1 MNRPYSAHREFWI
14 AVGCSLLFHTVIVGC
29 FLGWPNF
36 GETPPAAVDVEWT
49 WAAPTA
55 EPTAPLRKESPA
67 GASSSRADEVSAG
80 TAGKLV
86 PATPPGPAT
95 APAQAPVDPSGG
107 TATQR
112 GRPVP
117 GDKMESRPLAPTVKG
132 PGPAAGQAGSGGGD
146 AAAPPA
152 SPGFS
157 GENGSTGY
165 ALTPPRLK
173 ERPPIQWPPNL
184 SPAGPLQVLLVVEV
198 TEDGRVG
205 KIGVSRSS
213 GVKAMDDAA
222 RENVALWRF
231 DPAWQPRGNKPVRVL
246 TSVWIRYT
254 GEGG

>member
-1 MNRPYSAHREFWI
+1 MKRPYSARREFWI
-14 AVGCSLLFHTVIVGC
+14 AVGGSLLLHAVIVGC

-36 GETPPAAVDVEWT
+36 AESPPAPVDVEWT
-49 WAAPTA
+49 WAAPTK
-55 EPTAPLRKESPA
+55 EPTAPLRKESL
-67 GASSSRADEVSAG
+67 AG

-95 APAQAPVDPSGG
+95 VPAQAPVDPGGG

-112 GRPVP
+112 GRTGP
-117 GDKMESRPLAPTVKG
+117 GDKMESRPLAPTVKD
-132 PGPAAGQAGSGGGD
+132 PGPAASRAGSGSGSND

-152 SPGFS
+152 SPGLS
-157 GENGSTGY
+157 EEGGSTGY

-184 SPAGPLQVLLVVEV
+184 SSAGPLQVLLLVEV

-213 GVKAMDDAA
+213 GVKALDDAA
-222 RENVALWRF
+222 RGNVARWRF
-231 DPAWQPRGNKPVRVL
+231 DPAWQPQGNKPVRVL